1 MKSACACSGSLC
13 SAIPEPSD
21 EGGIG
26 VIGGTETALQAA
38 GGPNRPQR
46 GGSGQVLVVFGRRL
60 SRRMKC
66 VTPRYVGMNPQ
77 ILAFQFNVEP
87 FSFMANLKLMSAA
100 MVLRSY
106 DLPAQIE
113 NVRVAD
119 PAIAAFGRC
128 RRDG

>member
-66 VTPRYVGMNPQ
+66 VTPKYFEMNLQ

-87 FSFMANLKLMSAA
+87 FSFVVNLQLMSAA
-100 MVLRSY
+100 MVVRPY
-106 DLPAQIE
+106 DLSARIE
-113 NVRVAD
+113 NVQVAT
-119 PAIAAFGRC
+119 
-128 RRDG
+128 